1 MKEYLLTTNE
11 FMVPDS
17 VKGSDAYGLLLLRLL
32 LLQPGQNP
40 LHPGMGVG
48 LGPKYRFITEDNMN
62 MLQDRVQ
69 EQIDTY
75 LSQDFTVKTTVY
87 MEIKPSHY
95 LKIIITANDTDYI
108 YDTEDSNTPIE
119 LSDLLK

>member
-11 FMVPDS
+11 FMVPDH
-17 VKGSDAYGLLLLRLL
+17 VEGSDAYGLLLLRLL

-40 LHPGMGVG
+40 LHPAMGVG

-69 EQIDTY
+69 NQIDTY

-95 LKIIITANDTDYI
+95 LKIIITADDTDYI
-108 YDTEDSNTPIE
+108 YDTEESDTPIE

>member
-11 FMVPDS
+11 FLVPDY
-17 VKGSDAYGLLLLRLL
+17 VEGSDAFGLLMLRLL

-40 LHPGMGVG
+40 LHPDMGIG
-48 LGPKYRFITEDNMN
+48 LGPKYRFITEDDMN

-69 EQIDTY
+69 NQIDTY
-75 LSQDFTVKTTVY
+75 LSQTKVY

-95 LKIIITANDTDYI
+95 LKIIITANDTNYV
-108 YDTEDSNTPIE
+108 YDTEESETPIE
-119 LSDLLK
+119 LSDLVK

>member
-11 FMVPDS
+11 FLVPDY
-17 VKGSDAYGLLLLRLL
+17 VEGSDAFGLLMLRLL

-40 LHPGMGVG
+40 LHPDMGVG
-48 LGPKYRFITEDNMN
+48 LGPKYRFITEDDMN

-69 EQIDTY
+69 EQIITY
-75 LSQDFTVKTTVY
+75 LPYEFINKTKVY

-95 LKIIITANDTDYI
+95 LKIIITANDINYV
-108 YDTEDSNTPIE
+108 YDTEESETPIE
-119 LSDLLK
+119 LSDLVK